1 MTNYSSMAHYDES
14 VAKNGEY
21 IPVQRY
27 TDEYCKALTENYKQ
41 ETMRSYERSIS
52 RGESAEYFGERL
64 LEILKGTANLRRY
77 RYTEGKKYF
86 KVVAEEFDEFQGRN
100 KWRDTTVHAFV
111 DKVTGEVYK
120 PAGWA
125 KPAKHVRYDFR
136 RDRDREFL
144 HDYRNVGWA
153 GGYLYM
159 R

>member
-1 MTNYSSMAHYDES
+1 MTN
-14 VAKNGEY
+14 
-21 IPVQRY
+21 IPVQEY

-52 RGESAEYFGERL
+52 KGDSAEYFGERL

-86 KVVAEEFDEFQGRN
+86 KVVAEEFDTFQDRN
-100 KWRDTTVHAFV
+100 VWKDTTVHAFV

-125 KPAKHVRYDFR
+125 KPAKHVRYDLR
-136 RDRDREFL
+136 KDLDRLKL
-144 HDYRNVGWA
+144 HDPNRIDWA
-153 GGYLYM
+153 GGYLYL

>member
-1 MTNYSSMAHYDES
+1 MNTMDYYNKNVES
-14 VAKNGEY
+14 NGTY
-21 IPVQRY
+21 VPVERY
-27 TDEYCKALTENYKQ
+27 VDEYCKALSENYKQ
-41 ETMRSYERSIS
+41 ETMRSYERYIS
-52 RGESAEYFGERL
+52 TGDSAEYYGERL
-64 LEILKGTANLRRY
+64 LEILNDKANLRRY

-86 KVVAEEFDEFQGRN
+86 KVVAEEFDTFQDRN
-100 KWRDTTVHAFV
+100 EWRDTTVHAFV

-125 KPAKHVRYDFR
+125 KPAKHVRFDFR

-153 GGYLYM
+153 GGYLYL